1 MSDEP
6 STGSEESSADQLRIK
21 YSTAVAEM
29 RYWINLEKV
38 GWHSPEEVV
47 NELCPEQVEACN
59 LFAQDGD
66 RLAQVA
72 MAHAYEMGIHVA
84 KDTKKALEMYEKAGR
99 EGSPLAQ
106 FRTATFYRDGA
117 ECIEIDLDKAFRNFS
132 GATYQGYEDA
142 VVEMYK
148 CTTWDDRPD
157 VRDRALQDV
166 WGLCIHLSKE
176 KALDLHRQISEH
188 LEAIS
193 APEDDLRRH
202 LALELARWGW
212 PEKKPD
218 GW

>member
-6 STGSEESSADQLRIK
+6 STGSEESSADQFRIK
-21 YSTAVAEM
+21 NSTAAAEM

-38 GWHSPEEVV
+38 GGLPPGGAA

-66 RLAQVA
+66 RIAQVA

-84 KDTKKALEMYEKAGR
+84 KDTQKALEMYEKAAR
-99 EGSPLAQ
+99 QGSPLAQ
-106 FRTATFYRDGA
+106 LRAATYYRDGA
-117 ECIEIDLDKAFRNFS
+117 ECIEIDLNKAFRYFA

-142 VVEMYK
+142 VVEMYT

-212 PEKKPD
+212 PEEKPD